1 MVIIYMILVLCKFV
15 ICFRSRTVR
24 FVKMMFGLCT
34 TQHDDKEKNRT
45 ASVRKTTCHLPVF
58 ARIQHRIHQSVNV
71 VLHDSILHERSPL
84 NTLQHINTQF
94 QTVISFGEKNDV
106 QFQAFFRLSILLV
119 FGNFFFCVHKKSTIT
134 LYTNA

>member
-1 MVIIYMILVLCKFV
+1 MKNFIMVIIYMILVLCKSV

-45 ASVRKTTCHLPVF
+45 ASVRKTTCHHLPVF

-84 NTLQHINTQF
+84 NTL
-94 QTVISFGEKNDV
+94 
-106 QFQAFFRLSILLV
+106 
-119 FGNFFFCVHKKSTIT
+119 
-134 LYTNA
+134 